1 MCRELLV
8 EAVVGVDDEAD
19 VAELVPRLAHHL
31 VDVSAAG
38 TLALDSGHLY
48 PLCRVEVAENRSQLV
63 SIRGQCKYLGQNN

>member
-1 MCRELLV
+1 MSGELLV

-31 VDVSAAG
+31 VDVSASG

-48 PLCRVEVAENRSQLV
+48 PLR
-63 SIRGQCKYLGQNN
+63 